1 MGFLENVQQ
10 KFKKASTS
18 STSITE
24 EKILQALS
32 VVMDPDL
39 GKDIVSLGFVK
50 NIQINGTSVSLDV
63 ELTTPACPVK
73 EKLRAQSVQALG
85 SIPGVTDIQVRMTAQ
100 TRSSAASTT
109 QRPAAISAVKNI
121 IAVASGKGG
130 VGKST
135 TAVNLAYSLAKL
147 GSKVGLLDADIYGP
161 SVQFMTGC
169 QNPTEMS
176 GELIVPPV
184 KDGVKIISV
193 AMFSQSGKS
202 AALRG
207 PMAAQII
214 KQFLT
219 QVDWGELDY
228 LIVDYPPGTGDI
240 QITLSQLSPISGA
253 VIVTTPQE
261 VSLIDVRKAIS
272 MFDTVKVPILG
283 IVETMSYFV
292 CDGCDKKHFLFPTGG
307 ADRLARETGFP
318 VLQQIPVLP
327 QIAKASDSGRPAS
340 ITEDMNDQV
349 GSMYESLASRVA
361 QEVSVLAMKNS
372 NAIDSFK
379 LVWRPM

>member
-1 MGFLENVQQ
+1 MGFIENVQQ
-10 KFKKASTS
+10 KFKKATTPAST
-18 STSITE
+18 ITE

-32 VVMDPDL
+32 VVIDPDL
-39 GKDIVSLGFVK
+39 GRDIVSLGFVK
-50 NIQINGTSVSLDV
+50 NIQISGTSVSVEV

-85 SIPGVTDIQVRMTAQ
+85 NIPGVTDIQVKMTAQ
-100 TRSSAASTT
+100 TRSTAASTT
-109 QRPAAISAVKNI
+109 QKPAAIAGVKNI

-135 TAVNLAYSLAKL
+135 TAVNLAYSLTKL

-169 QNPTEMS
+169 ENPSEMS
-176 GELIVPPV
+176 GDLIVPPTR
-184 KDGVKIISV
+184 DGVKIISV

-261 VSLIDVRKAIS
+261 VSLLDVRKAVS

-283 IVETMSYFV
+283 IVETMSYFI
-292 CDGCDKKHFLFPTGG
+292 CDGCDKKHYIFPSGG
-307 ADRLARETGFP
+307 AERLARETGFP
-318 VLQQIPVLP
+318 ILAEIPVMP
-327 QIAKASDSGRPAS
+327 QIAKASDSGKPAA
-340 ITEDMNDQV
+340 ITEAISSQI
-349 GSMYESLASRVA
+349 GTLYESLASRVA

-372 NAIDSFK
+372 NAVDSFK